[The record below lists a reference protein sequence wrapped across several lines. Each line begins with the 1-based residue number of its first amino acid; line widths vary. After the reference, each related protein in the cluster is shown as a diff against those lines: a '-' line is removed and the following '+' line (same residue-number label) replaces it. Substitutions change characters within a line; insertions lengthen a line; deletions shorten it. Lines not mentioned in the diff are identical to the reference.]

1 MDISAKADYAIRALL
16 ALADSGDD
24 PVPVEA
30 LARTQSLPRKF
41 LEAILRDLRR
51 AGIVRSHRGSEGGYV
66 LSRPAEEIML
76 GAVLRA
82 VDGPLAEVRG
92 LRPDQTEYEGVATHL
107 PEVWVA
113 VRASLRH
120 VLDETSLR
128 DVLTGELPSHVRDLV
143 DEPGAWAPR

>member
-1 MDISAKADYAIRALL
+1 MDISAKADYAVRALL
-16 ALADSGDD
+16 ALADSGED

-30 LARTQSLPRKF
+30 LARNQSLPRKF

-128 DVLTGELPSHVRDLV
+128 HVLTGDLPGHVRELV